1 MGGACQEYGFTKK
14 KTLQE
19 QGLLCI
25 VYSFTA
31 GTSVLSQKSNE
42 EVLVS

>member
-1 MGGACQEYGFTKK
+1 MGEK

-31 GTSVLSQKSNE
+31 GTSVLGQKSNE
-42 EVLVS
+42 DALFVPYSMFPYWC

>member
-1 MGGACQEYGFTKK
+1 MEGSCQEYGFKEK

-31 GTSVLSQKSNE
+31 GTSVLGQMKRFS
-42 EVLVS
+42 